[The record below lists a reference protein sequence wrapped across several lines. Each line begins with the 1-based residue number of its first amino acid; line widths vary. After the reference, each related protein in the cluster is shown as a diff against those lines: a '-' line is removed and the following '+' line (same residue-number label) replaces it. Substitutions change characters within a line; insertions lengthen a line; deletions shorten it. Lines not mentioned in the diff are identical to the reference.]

1 MCCFFSV
8 YFSELKATSIFCRGS
23 DGINSSPPN
32 SIGVGSGG
40 IGFNSGS
47 TTGSASTGA
56 VGDGLGGVGNNPGRY
71 GH

>member
-1 MCCFFSV
+1 MCYFAFL
-8 YFSELKATSIFCRGS
+8 YFSLELLPLFCRGS